1 MSLSNVQLLLADV
14 AFIIIAARLLG
25 TAAKLLG
32 QPPVLGEI
40 LAGILLGPTFFHG
53 AITKTLFPAGMISPL
68 TALADLGLVL
78 FMFVVGYEVDLRLI
92 RGRERVAVG
101 VSLGSFILPLGLGT
115 GLGVW
120 LAHRHHLHHVSTFAL
135 FIGTAMAATAF
146 PVLAR
151 ILTDR
156 GLHRTRIG
164 GIALASAAIADVLA
178 WTMLAVVVGLAGS
191 SAQWKVLLAIPY
203 AAVMFAVV
211 RPLLRRLSRF
221 YLQAG
226 RLSPNVLATVLAGLL
241 LSAAATNW
249 MGLHFIFGAF
259 LFGVIMPRQN
269 VLGLREEILG
279 RVEEI
284 SVMVLLPIYFVVSGL
299 SINLSTIGSS
309 GLEELGAILVVA
321 IVGKLV
327 GAYLGALFTGVH
339 GRNAGVIATLM
350 NTRGL
355 TEIVILGVG
364 LQLHILT
371 KPLYA
376 LMVVMALVTTAMSG
390 PLLKVIYPDR
400 VMQRD
405 LAAADRAQLAGGAA
419 YRILVLIDRPETAGP
434 LVDIGADLAATRPGS
449 ELALAH
455 LVSLRAEKRLQVGG
469 GLGGELLQ
477 MTLVMGQLHA
487 LAERAAARGAPATVL
502 SRFSEDV
509 AGELSAYVVA
519 AEPDTIVLDS
529 RHAAYEDQAYTAIRA
544 DHRTRLVTASGPV
557 PEAPSAVAVYAGHGG
572 GDAAAALNVATQ
584 LAAARHLPL
593 VLVGADGRRSRSGVA
608 DLTHRGI
615 QASSGPPPEGALL
628 VVGDDGATAVA
639 TEAHLTV
646 RAGSTEDIEAR
657 PEIAAPVPV
666 IGPGALEP
674 GRQPSP

>member
-1 MSLSNVQLLLADV
+1 MSLNDVQLLLADV

-25 TAAKLLG
+25 MAAKLLG

-53 AITKTLFPAGMISPL
+53 TITKALFPTSLIPPL
-68 TALADLGLVL
+68 TALADIGLVL

-101 VSLGSFILPLGLGT
+101 VSVGSVILPLGLGT
-115 GLGVW
+115 ALGVW
-120 LAHRHHLHHVSTFAL
+120 LAHRNHLHNVSSFAL

-178 WTMLAVVVGLAGS
+178 WTLLAVVVALAGS

-203 AAVMFAVV
+203 AAAMFGIV

-226 RLSPNVLATVLAGLL
+226 RLTPNILATVLAGLL
-241 LSAAATNW
+241 LSCYATNW

-259 LFGVIMPRQN
+259 LFGVIMPREN
-269 VLGLREEILG
+269 VLGLREEILE
-279 RVEEI
+279 RLEQV
-284 SVMVLLPIYFVVSGL
+284 SVLVLLPIYFVVSGL

-309 GLEELGAILVVA
+309 GLTELGAILVVA

-327 GAYLGALFTGVH
+327 GAYFGAWLSGVR

-355 TEIVILGVG
+355 TELVILGVG

-390 PLLKVIYPDR
+390 PLLKAIYPDR

-405 LAAADRAQLAGGAA
+405 LAAADRAQLAGGPA
-419 YRILVLIDRPETAGP
+419 YRILVLIDRPEDAGP

-455 LVSLRAEKRLQVGG
+455 LVSLRADKRLEVGA

-487 LAERAAARGAPATVL
+487 LVERAAARGATATVL
-502 SRFSEDV
+502 SRFSDDV
-509 AGELSAYVVA
+509 ADELSAYVAA
-519 AEPDTIVLDS
+519 AEPDTVVLDS
-529 RHAAYEDQAYTAIRA
+529 GHDPRDDEAYRAIRA
-544 DHRTRLVTASGPV
+544 DGRIRMVMVSGSV
-557 PEAPSAVAVYAGHGG
+557 PDAPTAVAVSSGHGA
-572 GDAAAALNVATQ
+572 DAAAARSVATQ

-593 VLVGADGRRSRSGVA
+593 VLAGADGRRSRSDVT
-608 DLTHRGI
+608 DLTHLGI
-615 QASSGPPPEGALL
+615 QASSGPPPDGALL
-628 VVGDDGATAVA
+628 VTGEEGAEAVVA
-639 TEAHLTV
+639 GAHLTV
-646 RAGSTEDIEAR
+646 RAGSSENLEAR
-657 PEIAAPVPV
+657 PEIATPVPV
-666 IGPGALEP
+666 LGSGALEP
-674 GRQPSP
+674 GRQP

>member
-1 MSLSNVQLLLADV
+1 MSLNDVQLLLADV
-14 AFIIIAARLLG
+14 AIIIILARLLG
-25 TAAKLLG
+25 SAAKRLG

-53 AITKTLFPAGMISPL
+53 AITSALFPPSLIPPL
-68 TALADLGLVL
+68 TALADIGLVL

-92 RGRERVAVG
+92 RGRERVAAG
-101 VSLGSFILPLGLGT
+101 VSAGSVILPLGLGAA
-115 GLGVW
+115 LGVW
-120 LAHRHHLHHVSTFAL
+120 LAHRNHLPHVSTFAL

-178 WTMLAVVVGLAGS
+178 WALLAVVVALAGS

-226 RLSPNVLATVLAGLL
+226 RLTPNILATVLAGLL
-241 LSAAATNW
+241 LSCYATNW

-259 LFGVIMPRQN
+259 LFGMIMPREN
-269 VLGLREEILG
+269 VLGLREEILE
-279 RVEEI
+279 RLEQI
-284 SVMVLLPIYFVVSGL
+284 SVLVLLPIYFVVSGL
-299 SINLSTIGSS
+299 SINLSTIGRS
-309 GLEELGAILVVA
+309 GLVELGAILVVA
-321 IVGKLV
+321 IAGKLA
-327 GAYLGALFTGVH
+327 GAYLGAQFTGVR
-339 GRNAGVIATLM
+339 GRNAGVLATLM

-355 TEIVILGVG
+355 TELVILGVG

-390 PLLKVIYPDR
+390 PLLKAIYPDQ

-405 LAAADRAQLAGGAA
+405 LAAADRAQLAGGPA
-419 YRILVLIDRPETAGP
+419 YRILVLIDRTETAAP
-434 LVDIGADLAATRPGS
+434 LVDIGADLAATRSGS

-455 LVSLRAEKRLQVGG
+455 LVSLRAEKRLEVGS

-477 MTLVMGQLHA
+477 MTVVMARLHA
-487 LAERAAARGAPATVL
+487 LAERAGARGAPATVL
-502 SRFSEDV
+502 SRFSDDV
-509 AGELSAYVVA
+509 ADELSVYVRA

-529 RHAAYEDQAYTAIRA
+529 GHDPFEDQAYAAIRA
-544 DHRTRLVTASGPV
+544 DGRTRLVTVSGPV
-557 PEAPSAVAVYAGHGG
+557 PDVPAAVAVYSGHGA
-572 GDAAAALNVATQ
+572 DASAALNVAAQ
-584 LAAARHLPL
+584 LAAARRLPL
-593 VLVGADGRRSRSGVA
+593 VLAGGDGRRSRSGLA

-615 QASSGPPPEGALL
+615 QASSGPPPDGALL
-628 VVGDDGATAVA
+628 VAGEDGAAAVGA
-639 TEAHLTV
+639 GAHLTV
-646 RAGSTEDIEAR
+646 RAGSSEDIEAR
-657 PEIAAPVPV
+657 PEIATPVPV
-666 IGPGALEP
+666 IGSGALEP
-674 GRQPSP
+674 GRQP

>member
-1 MSLSNVQLLLADV
+1 MSLNDVQLLLADV
-14 AFIIIAARLLG
+14 AIIIILARLLG

-53 AITKTLFPAGMISPL
+53 TITNALFPKSLISPL

-101 VSLGSFILPLGLGT
+101 VSAGSVLLPLGLGAA
-115 GLGVW
+115 LGVW
-120 LAHRHHLHHVSTFAL
+120 LAHRNHLHHVPTFAL

-178 WTMLAVVVGLAGS
+178 WILLAVVVALAGS
-191 SAQWKVLLAIPY
+191 SAQWKVLFAIPY
-203 AAVMFAVV
+203 VAVMFLVV
-211 RPLLRRLSRF
+211 RPLLRRLSGF

-226 RLSPNVLATVLAGLL
+226 RLTPNILAIVLAGLL
-241 LSAAATNW
+241 LSCYATNW

-259 LFGVIMPRQN
+259 LFGVVMPRDN
-269 VLGLREEILG
+269 VLGLREEILE
-279 RVEEI
+279 RLEQI
-284 SVMVLLPIYFVVSGL
+284 SVLVLLPIYFVVSGL
-299 SINLSTIGSS
+299 SINLSTIGHS
-309 GLEELGAILVVA
+309 GLVELGAILVVA
-321 IVGKLV
+321 IGGKLV
-327 GAYLGALFTGVH
+327 GSYLGAVSTGVR

-364 LQLHILT
+364 LQLHILNNE
-371 KPLYA
+371 LYT

-390 PLLKVIYPDR
+390 PLLKAIYPDR
-400 VMQRD
+400 IMQRD
-405 LAAADRAQLAGGAA
+405 LAAADRAQLAGGPA
-419 YRILVLIDRPETAGP
+419 YRILVLIDQLETAGP

-455 LVSLRAEKRLQVGG
+455 LVSVQAEKRLEVGS
-469 GLGGELLQ
+469 GLSGELLQ
-477 MTLVMGQLHA
+477 MTVVMGQLHA
-487 LAERAAARGAPATVL
+487 LVERAAARGARATVL
-502 SRFSEDV
+502 SRFSDDV
-509 AGELSAYVVA
+509 GEELSAYVAA
-519 AEPDTIVLDS
+519 AEPDTVVLD
-529 RHAAYEDQAYTAIRA
+529 AAHDPFEDQAYAAIRA
-544 DHRTRLVTASGPV
+544 DSRTRLVIASGPW
-557 PEAPSAVAVYAGHGG
+557 PNAPSAVAVYAGHG
-572 GDAAAALNVATQ
+572 ANPSAALNVATQ

-593 VLVGADGRRSRSGVA
+593 VLSGGEGRRSRSGVA
-608 DLTHRGI
+608 ELTHRGI
-615 QASSGPPPEGALL
+615 QASSGPPPEGSLI
-628 VVGDDGATAVA
+628 VVGEDSAPAAG
-639 TEAHLTV
+639 AHLTV
-646 RAGSTEDIEAR
+646 RAGSSEDIEDR
-657 PEIAAPVPV
+657 PEIATPVS
-666 IGPGALEP
+666 AMEP
-674 GRQPSP
+674 GRQP

>member
-1 MSLSNVQLLLADV
+1 MSLNDVQLLLADV
-14 AFIIIAARLLG
+14 AFIIILARLLG
-25 TAAKLLG
+25 NLAKLLG

-53 AITKTLFPAGMISPL
+53 TITKALFPPTLIPPL

-101 VSLGSFILPLGLGT
+101 VSTGSVVLPLVLGSA
-115 GLGVW
+115 LGVW
-120 LAHRHHLHHVSTFAL
+120 LAHRNHLPHVSTFAL

-164 GIALASAAIADVLA
+164 GLALASAAIADVLA
-178 WTMLAVVVGLAGS
+178 WCLLAVVVALAGS

-203 AAVMFAVV
+203 VVLMFAVV

-226 RLSPNVLATVLAGLL
+226 QLTPNILATVLAGLL
-241 LSAAATNW
+241 LSSWATNW

-259 LFGVIMPRQN
+259 LFGIVMPREN
-269 VLGLREEILG
+269 VLGMREEILD
-279 RVEEI
+279 RLLQV
-284 SVMVLLPIYFVVSGL
+284 SVLVLLPIYFVVAGL

-309 GLEELGAILVVA
+309 GLVELVAILVVA

-327 GAYLGALFTGVH
+327 GAYLGAQFTGVH

-355 TEIVILGVG
+355 TELVILGVG

-371 KPLYA
+371 KPLYT

-390 PLLKVIYPDR
+390 PLLKAIYPDR
-400 VMQRD
+400 VMQHD
-405 LAAADRAQLAGGAA
+405 LAAADRAELAGGPA
-419 YRILVLIDRPETAGP
+419 YRILVLIDQPETAGP

-449 ELALAH
+449 ELALVY
-455 LVSLRAEKRLQVGG
+455 LVSMRADKRLEVGA

-487 LAERAAARGAPATVL
+487 FTERAAARGATATVF
-502 SRFSEDV
+502 SRFSDDV
-509 AGELSAYVVA
+509 AGELGAYVEA
-519 AEPDTIVLDS
+519 AEPDTIVLDAN
-529 RHAAYEDQAYTAIRA
+529 HDPYEDHAYAAIRSEG
-544 DHRTRLVTASGPV
+544 RTRLVTASGPV
-557 PEAPSAVAVYAGHGG
+557 PEAPTAVAVYSGHGS
-572 GDAAAALNVATQ
+572 DASAALNVATQ

-593 VLVGADGRRSRSGVA
+593 VLTGPDSRRSRSGVA
-608 DLTHRGI
+608 ELTQRGI
-615 QASSGPPPEGALL
+615 QARSGLPPEGALL
-628 VVGDDGATAVA
+628 VVGEDGAEAVDGG
-639 TEAHLTV
+639 AHLTV
-646 RAGSTEDIEAR
+646 RAGSSEDLEAR
-657 PEIAAPVPV
+657 PEIATPLS
-666 IGPGALEP
+666 ALEP
-674 GRQPSP
+674 GRQP

>member
-1 MSLSNVQLLLADV
+1 MSLNDVQLLLADV
-14 AFIIIAARLLG
+14 AFIIILARLLG
-25 TAAKLLG
+25 NLAKLLG

-53 AITKTLFPAGMISPL
+53 TITKALFPPSLIPPL

-92 RGRERVAVG
+92 RGRERVAAG
-101 VSLGSFILPLGLGT
+101 VSTGSVVLPLVLGAA
-115 GLGVW
+115 LGVW
-120 LAHRHHLHHVSTFAL
+120 LAHRNHLPHVSTFAL

-164 GIALASAAIADVLA
+164 GLALASAAIADVLA
-178 WTMLAVVVGLAGS
+178 WVLLAVVVALAGS
-191 SAQWKVLLAIPY
+191 SAQWKVLLALPY
-203 AAVMFAVV
+203 VVLMFAVV

-226 RLSPNVLATVLAGLL
+226 RLTPNILATVLAGLL
-241 LSAAATNW
+241 LSSWATNW

-259 LFGVIMPRQN
+259 LFGIVMPREN
-269 VLGLREEILG
+269 VMGMREEILD
-279 RVEEI
+279 RLLQV
-284 SVMVLLPIYFVVSGL
+284 SVLVLLPIYFVVAGL

-309 GLEELGAILVVA
+309 GLVELAAILVVA
-321 IVGKLV
+321 IVGKFV
-327 GAYLGALFTGVH
+327 GAYLGAQFTGVH

-355 TEIVILGVG
+355 TELVILGVG

-371 KPLYA
+371 KPLYT

-390 PLLKVIYPDR
+390 PLLKAIYPDR
-400 VMQRD
+400 VMQHD
-405 LAAADRAQLAGGAA
+405 LAAADRAELAGGPA
-419 YRILVLIDRPETAGP
+419 YRILVLIDQPETAGP

-449 ELALAH
+449 ELALVY
-455 LVSLRAEKRLQVGG
+455 LVSMRADKRLEVGA

-487 LAERAAARGAPATVL
+487 FTERAAARGATATVF
-502 SRFSEDV
+502 SRFSDDV
-509 AGELSAYVVA
+509 AGELGAYVEA
-519 AEPDTIVLDS
+519 AEPDTIVLDAN
-529 RHAAYEDQAYTAIRA
+529 HDPYEDNAYAAIRSEG
-544 DHRTRLVTASGPV
+544 RTRLVTASGPV
-557 PEAPSAVAVYAGHGG
+557 PDAPTAVAVYSGHGG
-572 GDAAAALNVATQ
+572 DASAALNVATQ

-593 VLVGADGRRSRSGVA
+593 VLTGPDSRRSRSGVA
-608 DLTHRGI
+608 ELTHRGI
-615 QASSGPPPEGALL
+615 QARSGPPPEGALL
-628 VVGDDGATAVA
+628 VAGEDSAEAVDG
-639 TEAHLTV
+639 EAHLTV
-646 RAGSTEDIEAR
+646 RAGSSEDLEAR
-657 PEIAAPVPV
+657 PEIATPLS
-666 IGPGALEP
+666 ALEP
-674 GRQPSP
+674 GRQP

>member
-1 MSLSNVQLLLADV
+1 MSLNDVQLLLADV
-14 AFIIIAARLLG
+14 AFIIILARLLG
-25 TAAKLLG
+25 NLAKLLG

-53 AITKTLFPAGMISPL
+53 TITKTLFPPSLIPPL

-92 RGRERVAVG
+92 RGRERVAAG
-101 VSLGSFILPLGLGT
+101 VSTGSVVLPLVLGSA
-115 GLGVW
+115 LGVW
-120 LAHRHHLHHVSTFAL
+120 LAHRNHLPHVSTFAL

-164 GIALASAAIADVLA
+164 GLALASAAIADVLA
-178 WTMLAVVVGLAGS
+178 WCLLAVVVALAGS

-203 AAVMFAVV
+203 VVLMFAVV

-226 RLSPNVLATVLAGLL
+226 QLTPNILATVLAGLL
-241 LSAAATNW
+241 LSSWATNW

-259 LFGVIMPRQN
+259 LFGIVMPREN
-269 VLGLREEILG
+269 VLGMREEILD
-279 RVEEI
+279 RLLQV
-284 SVMVLLPIYFVVSGL
+284 SVLVLLPIYFVVAGL

-309 GLEELGAILVVA
+309 GLVELAAILVVA
-321 IVGKLV
+321 IGGKFV
-327 GAYLGALFTGVH
+327 GAYLGAQFTGVH

-355 TEIVILGVG
+355 TELVILGVG

-371 KPLYA
+371 KPLYT

-390 PLLKVIYPDR
+390 PLLKAIYPDR
-400 VMQRD
+400 VMQHD
-405 LAAADRAQLAGGAA
+405 LAAADRAELAGGPA
-419 YRILVLIDRPETAGP
+419 YRILVLIDQPETAGP

-449 ELALAH
+449 ELALVY
-455 LVSLRAEKRLQVGG
+455 LVSMRADKRLEVGA

-487 LAERAAARGAPATVL
+487 FTERAAARGATATVF
-502 SRFSEDV
+502 SRFSDDV
-509 AGELSAYVVA
+509 AGELGAYVEA
-519 AEPDTIVLDS
+519 AEPDTIVLDAN
-529 RHAAYEDQAYTAIRA
+529 HDPYEDNAYAAIRSEG
-544 DHRTRLVTASGPV
+544 RTRLVTASGPV
-557 PEAPSAVAVYAGHGG
+557 PDAPTAVAVYSGHGG
-572 GDAAAALNVATQ
+572 DASAALNVATQ

-593 VLVGADGRRSRSGVA
+593 VLTGADSRRSRSGVA
-608 DLTHRGI
+608 ELTHRGI
-615 QASSGPPPEGALL
+615 QARSGPPPEGALL
-628 VVGDDGATAVA
+628 VAGEDGAEAVDG
-639 TEAHLTV
+639 EAHLTV
-646 RAGSTEDIEAR
+646 RAGSSEDLEAR
-657 PEIAAPVPV
+657 PEIATPASV
-666 IGPGALEP
+666 LEP
-674 GRQPSP
+674 GRQP

>member
-1 MSLSNVQLLLADV
+1 MSLNDVQLLLADV
-14 AFIIIAARLLG
+14 AFIIILARLLG

-53 AITKTLFPAGMISPL
+53 AITKALFPPSLIPPL
-68 TALADLGLVL
+68 TALADIGLVL

-92 RGRERVAVG
+92 RGRERVAAG
-101 VSLGSFILPLGLGT
+101 VSGGSVLLPLGLGAA
-115 GLGVW
+115 LGVW
-120 LAHRHHLHHVSTFAL
+120 LAHRNHLHDVSTFAL

-178 WTMLAVVVGLAGS
+178 WVLLAVVVALAGS
-191 SAQWKVLLAIPY
+191 SQQWKVLLAIPY
-203 AAVMFAVV
+203 AAVMFALV

-226 RLSPNVLATVLAGLL
+226 RLTPNVLATVLAGLL
-241 LSAAATNW
+241 LSCYATNW

-259 LFGVIMPRQN
+259 LFGVVMPREN
-269 VLGLREEILG
+269 VLGLREEILE
-279 RVEEI
+279 RLEQV
-284 SVMVLLPIYFVVSGL
+284 SVLVLLPIYFVVSGL

-321 IVGKLV
+321 IVGKLA
-327 GAYLGALFTGVH
+327 GAYLGAQLTGVH
-339 GRNAGVIATLM
+339 GRNAGVLATLM

-355 TEIVILGVG
+355 TELVILGVG

-405 LAAADRAQLAGGAA
+405 LAAADRAQLAGGPA
-419 YRILVLIDRPETAGP
+419 YRILVLIDRPETEGP
-434 LVDIGADLAATRPGS
+434 LADIGADLTATRPGS
-449 ELALAH
+449 ELVLAH
-455 LVSLRAEKRLQVGG
+455 LVPVRAEKRLEVGS
-469 GLGGELLQ
+469 GLSGELLQ
-477 MTLVMGQLHA
+477 MTVVMGQLHT
-487 LAERAAARGAPATVL
+487 LVERSTARGAPATVL
-502 SRFSEDV
+502 SRFSDDV
-509 AGELSAYVVA
+509 AGELSAYVAA
-519 AEPDTIVLDS
+519 AEPDTIVLDAG
-529 RHAAYEDQAYTAIRA
+529 HDPFEDQAYAAIRA
-544 DHRTRLVTASGPV
+544 DGRTRLVTASGPWPDV
-557 PEAPSAVAVYAGHGG
+557 PSAVAVYSGHGG
-572 GDAAAALNVATQ
+572 DASAALNVATQ

-593 VLVGADGRRSRSGVA
+593 VLTGGESRRSRSGVA
-608 DLTHRGI
+608 ELTHRGI
-615 QASSGPPPEGALL
+615 EARSGPPPEGALL
-628 VVGDDGATAVA
+628 VAGEDSVA
-639 TEAHLTV
+639 AAANRVHLTV
-646 RAGSTEDIEAR
+646 RAGSGEDIEAR
-657 PEIAAPVPV
+657 PEIATPVS
-666 IGPGALEP
+666 ALEP
-674 GRQPSP
+674 GRQP